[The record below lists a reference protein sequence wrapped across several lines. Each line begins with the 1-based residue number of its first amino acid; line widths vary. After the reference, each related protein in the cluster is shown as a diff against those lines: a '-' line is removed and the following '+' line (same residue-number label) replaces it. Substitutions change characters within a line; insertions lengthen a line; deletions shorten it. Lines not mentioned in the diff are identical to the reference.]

1 MIPFLD
7 LIFYLGLALLLIHEI
22 DAIRCQEWRMMVILK
37 NMENKKAYQ
46 IFILFHIPVL
56 ILIFW
61 FLGQPNMVVR
71 FWFQIIVDSFLII
84 HKLLH
89 LLFRNHKE
97 NSFTSGFSKGI
108 INGMAIVGLVH
119 LVLILFFKIFF

>member
-46 IFILFHIPVL
+46 IFTLFHIPVL